1 MVATAA
7 FKPTRAEVR
16 RVQYL
21 ARETEID
28 AAATARLV
36 SIGHGQWYGMHRP
49 AQRAAEAF
57 SLASTVAARA
67 AGPFRDG
74 DGAPIDWDAMH
85 DEAVANGGPF

>member
-1 MVATAA
+1 MAAAAA
-7 FKPTRAEVR
+7 FQPTREEVR
-16 RVQYL
+16 RAQYL

-28 AAATARLV
+28 AATTANL
-36 SIGHGQWYGMHRP
+36 GQWYGMHRP

-57 SLASTVAARA
+57 SLARKVAERGAN
-67 AGPFRDG
+67 PYRDD